1 MKTHR
6 ILFVIILLCFVF
18 VPCFGAYTFGGDD
31 FSLTLAPMDPLFKE
45 SRAYPFSNNIA
56 FRYLFS
62 PADTDFLPTDILATD
77 AGANGG
83 EGGYIELPFKD
94 SNVKNNKYW
103 NLKSAI
109 NIGFL
114 RFQFRDI
121 VALEAYIHGGLNTVF
136 GAYGG
141 VDVIGF
147 DGQYGAGFSLQLF
160 EQLTFR
166 FGFHHFSGHWGD
178 EILKD
183 FLERHESIGQDEN
196 GNPIIVRNYDGIT
209 EYTRNNSYL
218 FDLSYQPVRY
228 IKFLVEA
235 ELPVHVGWVRPAAHV
250 PADTIKNT
258 SEESP
263 DHGKPLSEHIY
274 NQEGLPGHNNNA
286 YPSSYKA
293 WRIGLGIEAEVPIPT
308 VGCAYLAADMQL
320 HQDGKINLRTLKYEQ
335 DRPWD
340 MEFTV
345 ALGLSLQE
353 LPNLPDFTIE
363 LAYHDG
369 RFPLL
374 NFFFQRSRY
383 FSAGLVV
390 TI

>member
-1 MKTHR
+1 MKDHR
-6 ILFVIILLCFVF
+6 FLVSLFVVCCVLAPV
-18 VPCFGAYTFGGDD
+18 FGAYTFFGDD
-31 FSLTLAPMDPLFKE
+31 FSITLAPMDPLYKE
-45 SRAYPFSNNIA
+45 SRAYPFTNNVA
-56 FRYLFS
+56 FRYFVS
-62 PADTDFLPTDILATD
+62 PKDTQYLPTDILATD
-77 AGANGG
+77 ASANEGNGA
-83 EGGYIELPFKD
+83 YVRRSFKD
-94 SNVKNNKYW
+94 PNENNNKYW

-109 NIGFL
+109 NIGLL
-114 RFQFRDI
+114 RFEYKDI
-121 VALEAYIHGGLNTVF
+121 MALEGYIHGGLNTVF

-141 VDVIGF
+141 VDVLGF
-147 DGQYGAGFSLQLF
+147 DGQYGAGVTMQLF
-160 EQLTFR
+160 RQLTFR

-183 FLERHESIGQDEN
+183 FMERNDEDS
-196 GNPIIVRNYDGIT
+196 YDGIT

-218 FDLSYQPVRY
+218 FDVSYQPVRY
-228 IKFLVEA
+228 VKFLVEA
-235 ELPVHVGWVRPAAHV
+235 ELPMHVGWIRPAAHV
-250 PADTIKNT
+250 PADAIKNT

-263 DHGKPLSEHIY
+263 DYGKPLSGYIY
-274 NQEGLPGHNNNA
+274 GQEFGSEFERNNDS

-293 WRIGLGIEAEVPIPT
+293 WRIWLGVEFEVPIPT
-308 VGCAYLAADMQL
+308 VGLSYLATDLQL
-320 HQDGKINLRTLKYEQ
+320 HQDGKINLDTLEYES

-345 ALGLSLQE
+345 ALGLSLE
-353 LPNLPDFTIE
+353 EVANLPDFTIE

-383 FSAGLVV
+383 LSLGLVV